1 MNDFESERAAKAA
14 RFRQLAEKHANIA
27 TGRHFAARERLEMIP
42 LGQPILVGHHS
53 EKRHRKDLKRI
64 DQHFAEAKEHHDKAE
79 YFRRR
84 AAAAESNVVIFSDD
98 PDATEKLVDKIE
110 RLKKRQGVM
119 KRANQLIRK
128 ADREGLADLGFSEET
143 ITKLFS
149 QDYAGRVG
157 FPNYALTNNSANIRR
172 LEKRL
177 AAIQNTQNDETT
189 EERFTNGVCL
199 VDNVEANRLQIFFPE
214 IPSERDPPRT
224 QAQRVSLV
232 PDCRSLATA
241 PEQPRNVPRQT
252 NPHQPHVMT
261 PPILDEPIRG
271 AVQQRRKSR
280 AHALHGWTWFRIVGT
295 LASGKKL
302 TLRRRSNNSYSH
314 VALCACPGVDNQ
326 PEAYFWTNGKVPK
339 TFHMEDTKWW
349 LLGLIPIELK

>member
-14 RFRQLAEKHANIA
+14 RFRQLAEKHENIA

-53 EKRHRKDLKRI
+53 EKRHRKDLTRI
-64 DQHFAEAKEHHDKAE
+64 DEHFAKAKEHHDKAE

-157 FPNYALTNNSANIRR
+157 FPNYALTNNLANIRR

-199 VDNVEANRLQIFFPE
+199 VDNVEANRLQIFSPE
-214 IPSERDPPRT
+214 IPSEEIRRGLKRNGFHWSPT
-224 QAQRVSLV
+224 VGAWQR
-232 PDCRSLATA
+232 
-241 PEQPRNVPRQT
+241 
-252 NPHQPHVMT
+252 H
-261 PPILDEPIRG
+261 
-271 AVQQRRKSR
+271 
-280 AHALHGWTWFRIVGT
+280 
-295 LASGKKL
+295 
-302 TLRRRSNNSYSH
+302 RSNHAMYL
-314 VALCACPGVDNQ
+314 AKLIL
-326 PEAYFWTNGKVPK
+326 TNH
-339 TFHMEDTKWW
+339 T
-349 LLGLIPIELK
+349 

>member
-14 RFRQLAEKHANIA
+14 RFRQLAEKHENIA

-53 EKRHRKDLKRI
+53 EKRHRKDLTRI
-64 DQHFAEAKEHHDKAE
+64 DEHFAKAKEHHDKAE

-84 AAAAESNVVIFSDD
+84 ASAAESNVVIFSDD

-199 VDNVEANRLQIFFPE
+199 VDNVEANRLQIFFPD
-214 IPSERDPPRT
+214 IPSEEIRRELKRNGFHWSPT
-224 QAQRVSLV
+224 VGAWQR
-232 PDCRSLATA
+232 
-241 PEQPRNVPRQT
+241 
-252 NPHQPHVMT
+252 H
-261 PPILDEPIRG
+261 
-271 AVQQRRKSR
+271 
-280 AHALHGWTWFRIVGT
+280 
-295 LASGKKL
+295 
-302 TLRRRSNNSYSH
+302 RSNRAMYL
-314 VALCACPGVDNQ
+314 AKLIL
-326 PEAYFWTNGKVPK
+326 TNH
-339 TFHMEDTKWW
+339 TR
-349 LLGLIPIELK
+349 

>member
-27 TGRHFAARERLEMIP
+27 TGRHFAARERLELIP

-53 EKRHRKDLKRI
+53 EKRHRRDLKRI
-64 DQHFAEAKEHHDKAE
+64 DEHFAKAKEHHDKAE

-84 AAAAESNVVIFSDD
+84 AAASESNVIIFSDD

-189 EERFTNGVCL
+189 QEQFPDGVRL
-199 VDNVEANRLQIFFPE
+199 VDNVEANRLQIFFPD
-214 IPSERDPPRT
+214 IPSEEIRRELKRNGFHWSPT
-224 QAQRVSLV
+224 VGAWQR
-232 PDCRSLATA
+232 
-241 PEQPRNVPRQT
+241 
-252 NPHQPHVMT
+252 H
-261 PPILDEPIRG
+261 
-271 AVQQRRKSR
+271 
-280 AHALHGWTWFRIVGT
+280 
-295 LASGKKL
+295 
-302 TLRRRSNNSYSH
+302 RSNRAIYL
-314 VALCACPGVDNQ
+314 AKLIL
-326 PEAYFWTNGKVPK
+326 TNH
-339 TFHMEDTKWW
+339 TR
-349 LLGLIPIELK
+349 

>member
-14 RFRQLAEKHANIA
+14 RFRQLAEKHENIA

-177 AAIQNTQNDETT
+177 ADLQQAQSDVTT
-189 EERFTNGVCL
+189 EEEFGCWGATEQLWNAFHNCSYGKFTNM
-199 VDNVEANRLQIFFPE
+199 E
-214 IPSERDPPRT
+214 
-224 QAQRVSLV
+224 SLV
-232 PDCRSLATA
+232 PKGICKTLIVRQFWLRS
-241 PEQPRNVPRQT
+241 
-252 NPHQPHVMT
+252 
-261 PPILDEPIRG
+261 
-271 AVQQRRKSR
+271 
-280 AHALHGWTWFRIVGT
+280 ALIFF
-295 LASGKKL
+295 A
-302 TLRRRSNNSYSH
+302 
-314 VALCACPGVDNQ
+314 
-326 PEAYFWTNGKVPK
+326 
-339 TFHMEDTKWW
+339 
-349 LLGLIPIELK
+349 